1 MALSGFVLA
10 GLYILVLASQSLATI
25 EINMEDRVEVLLG
38 KQVEISCQ
46 YKMDSDPSTVIIQW
60 YTKPAGSNSQRQ
72 RIFYKDNTGAIL
84 DQDSSLAGR
93 VTVHDSI
100 PGSVVVIV
108 EPVQLED
115 ELLFICHVNTATE
128 DGKEGMTQLR
138 VFSKPEVPKIEG
150 VHTGISVNEK
160 DPTQI
165 ATCHVK
171 NGYPLP
177 NITWYRDHTPLYM
190 KEGVLGV
197 TNQVTRDTNNL
208 YTVISV
214 LHMKVKKE
222 DKDVFFY
229 CESSYF
235 VPEGTRMTE
244 SDRIKINVHYPSTSV
259 ELRQVLPEGLVKE
272 GDTVEIRCFADGNPT
287 PPLTFKH
294 NGEDLNEQL
303 LTDDQQGVVLRYAT
317 RSDGGMYTCTAL
329 DLETLEELENDM
341 ELSVH
346 YLDETVVV
354 PKSPVVLSQGS
365 SLQAT
370 CNALSSLDTYTVWF
384 KDGQYVSDG
393 HTLKIFNASMD
404 TFGTYQC
411 LVTAPK
417 LPGLQSQSFLEVFVQ
432 GQPQITDVREE
443 DLQDGE
449 NSVNITCVVQ
459 GYPTPSITWDLP
471 DQEQD
476 LNGLSSS
483 MEIPGGGGA
492 ISTLTVKATSKLS
505 VVCEAVNEFGKDSR
519 VHKIESIEPET
530 TPLPTTTTLAPESN
544 ATAGPSIKSVP
555 ESNATAGPSTKSG
568 GSVTVKPPRRVHKEG
583 SGVIIAVLIICVLLL
598 AILGSVLYFLYK
610 KGKIPCGRSGK
621 QDLTKQKSNK
631 DAIVMEMKTDK
642 SDEAVLLQGV
652 NGEKKTP

>member
-222 DKDVFFY
+222 DKDAFFY

-303 LTDDQQGVVLRYAT
+303 LTDDQQGVVLPDAT

-370 CNALSSLDTYTVWF
+370 CNALSSLDTNTVWF
-384 KDGQYVSDG
+384 KDGQY
-393 HTLKIFNASMD
+393 
-404 TFGTYQC
+404 
-411 LVTAPK
+411 
-417 LPGLQSQSFLEVFVQ
+417 SQSFLEVFVQ

-483 MEIPGGGGA
+483 MEITGGGGA

-530 TPLPTTTTLAPESN
+530 TPLPTTTTPPTIVFDTTTPGSVQIGLSSTTETDQSSVVPESN

-555 ESNATAGPSTKSG
+555 ESNATAGTSTKSG

>member
-530 TPLPTTTTLAPESN
+530 TPLPTTTTQ
-544 ATAGPSIKSVP
+544 
-555 ESNATAGPSTKSG
+555 
-568 GSVTVKPPRRVHKEG
+568 G

>member
-471 DQEQD
+471 DQED

>member
-530 TPLPTTTTLAPESN
+530 TPLPTTTTP
-544 ATAGPSIKSVP
+544 VP

>member
-530 TPLPTTTTLAPESN
+530 TPLPTTTTP
-544 ATAGPSIKSVP
+544 
-555 ESNATAGPSTKSG
+555 G